1 MKLSRPLAILLFVF
15 LPLSLHAQ
23 LGLYGS
29 FSATKLNVPN
39 NNNFLY
45 GGTFGGYLASGQLA
59 VLSVGFDFR
68 GSAVGGGGT
77 SFDSGSAGP
86 RVGLNT
92 HLLPVHP
99 YVEGLVGVGHASF
112 TEAPIGN
119 VTKFEY
125 QFLGGFDYA
134 ILPRVD
140 WRIAEFSYGGL
151 AGLSS
156 NSFHPKSIS
165 TGLVLRLPKV
175 LPLP

>member
-23 LGLYGS
+23 IGLYGS

-39 NNNFLY
+39 NDNFLY
-45 GGTFGGYLASGQLA
+45 GGTFGVYVASGQLA
-59 VLSVGFDFR
+59 LLSVGLDFR
-68 GSAVGGGGT
+68 GSAAGSSGT
-77 SFDSGSAGP
+77 NFDSGSAGP

-92 HLLPVHP
+92 HILPIHP
-99 YVEGLVGVGHASF
+99 YVEGLAGVGHASF
-112 TEAPIGN
+112 TAASPSS

-125 QFLGGFDYA
+125 QFLGGFDFS

-140 WRIAEFSYGGL
+140 WRIAEFSYGGIS
-151 AGLSS
+151 GLNG